1 MRRNGQKKKKP
12 ATKKTL
18 NKKPKRGTRKSPVS
32 LSSFGSVKKL
42 RGKNVWQIRFRPGA
56 KSADEIIDFLI
67 TKFPIAEV
75 PHAFVK
81 YTIYERYRNE
91 RQSITNLAIADDG
104 AEVIEAISETLGKI
118 FSKVT
123 RDTPESVKKMLR
135 LKDYIS
141 GITIDF
147 DSAITQFKPF
157 KE

>member
-1 MRRNGQKKKKP
+1 MRRNGRKKKP
-12 ATKKTL
+12 ATTP
-18 NKKPKRGTRKSPVS
+18 NKKAKRRIKKSSVS

-42 RGKNVWQIRFRPGA
+42 RGKNVWQIRFRAGV

-67 TKFPIAEV
+67 TKFPIADV
-75 PHAFVK
+75 PHSFVK

-91 RQSITNLAIADDG
+91 RQSITNLAIVDDG
-104 AEVIEAISETLGKI
+104 GEVIEAISETLGKI

-123 RDTPESVKKMLR
+123 RDTPESIKKMLR